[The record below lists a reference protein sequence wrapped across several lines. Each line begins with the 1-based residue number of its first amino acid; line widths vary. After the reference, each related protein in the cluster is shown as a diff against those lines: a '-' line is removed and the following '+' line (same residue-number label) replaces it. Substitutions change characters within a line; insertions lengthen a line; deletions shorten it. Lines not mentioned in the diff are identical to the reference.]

1 MWYRLYEYD
10 AGLTHFINS
19 FSNKNIICDEIVM
32 LVTSLGIPL
41 MVLAVAGQWWSRS
54 NRFRTRHALLTA
66 GFSFLLALTLNQIII
81 FFVHR
86 VRPYNFDITHLLGS
100 PSLDSSFPSDHASA
114 AYAIAFAFLLCS
126 RIRQG
131 WLFFICASAIS
142 LSRVYI
148 CTHYIT
154 DVFGGML
161 TAFVAAFIVHTT
173 YRFDSSLNQRI
184 IRFF

>member
-1 MWYRLYEYD
+1 MWFRLYEYD

-19 FSNKNIICDEIVM
+19 FSKLNFISDRIIMFI
-32 LVTSLGIPL
+32 TSAGIPL
-41 MVLAVAGQWWSRS
+41 MVLAVAGQWWSRN
-54 NRFRTRHALLTA
+54 NRSRTRHVLLTA

-81 FFVHR
+81 FFVQR
-86 VRPYNFDITHLLGS
+86 VRPYDVGVTNLLGS

-114 AYAIAFAFLLCS
+114 AFAIAFAFLLCS

-131 WLFFICASAIS
+131 RLFLICASVIS
-142 LSRVYI
+142 LSRVYVG
-148 CTHYIT
+148 THYIS

-161 TAFVAAFIVHTT
+161 TAFAAAIIVCSA
-173 YRFDSSLNQRI
+173 YRFDSSLNQRV